1 MKIELSKKIKL
12 RKLEFVGEVD
22 FFEVSPYIELLKDIS
37 TKTELM
43 DTLES
48 KGLKSSAIRNIIKK
62 LEELGVLEDGDI
74 VNIEEGFPEREYG
87 KYALEIYENNTKLP
101 FSYKNKEIGRESA
114 KSKNISDSIKNDRNL
129 IDKACKKSKNFS
141 DSKEFQ
147 VRDIE
152 ANAYHE
158 IDRNNDDLKIIFSE
172 NKWQYRLDKKA
183 FEMKNINFYDLFEG
197 KWNEQESALEVEF
210 QDIESNKGFLTS
222 FEASLTNKI
231 ELEDYGILN
240 GKFKNIPIMPKTQ
253 SDALEWLLYL
263 LKQEIEK
270 MNRYISKDELH
281 WLWNNILDAKPQLNY
296 FDLEFDFEKVLNKF
310 GRGSKHYWL
319 LQATIDLFPFDTGLT
334 PKDRVIIDAN
344 ENINLEND
352 FVHKFNVAMPKELII
367 VDRWIVDLKQFK
379 GLEKIIHAFGNPKV
393 TIITQ
398 EIKDINQNNRSEIEA
413 IIERNNIKK
422 IEKQKNEIVHSR
434 YWIFDNQKF
443 YKTNNSLDV
452 IKVEEEHIGIKEQ
465 TTFDLYD
472 KKDLEPELIKL
483 LERNNV

>member
-1 MKIELSKKIKL
+1 MKIELSKKITL

-210 QDIESNKGFLTS
+210 QDIESNKGF
-222 FEASLTNKI
+222 LTNKI